1 MDTWF
6 PQWAME
12 PMVMSVSNPICL
24 RPFLN
29 SHHQDFKATQLRNEL
44 AHLGARMPALPRR
57 TAIRV
62 RSMRR
67 LRAIQVCINSLTGLH
82 AVHTVQATPGAG
94 LSQIKLPPMESTGGT
109 KPNRTSLV
117 PRSLQCLE
125 SLILNEAGR
134 CTGTMN
140 CDVQGRIEQCSNDH
154 YKRLQTAYTLVSST

>member
-1 MDTWF
+1 MEVTWF
-6 PQWAME
+6 PPQW
-12 PMVMSVSNPICL
+12 PVVLMVMSNPICL
-24 RPFLN
+24 RPSPNF
-29 SHHQDFKATQLRNEL
+29 HHQDSKATQLRNEL
-44 AHLGARMPALPRR
+44 AHLGSRMPVLLKR
-57 TAIRV
+57 TATWV

-67 LRAIQVCINSLTGLH
+67 LRAIRVCINNPMGLH
-82 AVHTVQATPGAG
+82 AVRTVRATPGA
-94 LSQIKLPPMESTGGT
+94 SQIKLPPMESTGGT